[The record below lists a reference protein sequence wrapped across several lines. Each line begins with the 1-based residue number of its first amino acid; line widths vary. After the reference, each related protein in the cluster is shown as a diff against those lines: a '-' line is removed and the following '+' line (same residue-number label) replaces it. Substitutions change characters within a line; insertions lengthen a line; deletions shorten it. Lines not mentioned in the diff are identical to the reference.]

1 MLKTD
6 QSFAKLDQEAGLTP
20 AGADGLYFLPY
31 LAGERTPYNDPYA
44 KGVFFGLSMMHQQG
58 HLVRS
63 AMEGIL
69 FNLKECLYIL
79 DEMKVDRSRLIASGG
94 AARGVT
100 WKQIQAD
107 VLNMPVYSTNVKEE
121 ACQGAAILAA
131 VGVGFFKDIKEGC
144 QAAVTMS
151 PEVVEPIPENVKI
164 YNEKQEIFH
173 DLYYNVKE
181 LYPPIR

>member
-1 MLKTD
+1 MI
-6 QSFAKLDQEAGLTP
+6 
-20 AGADGLYFLPY
+20 
-31 LAGERTPYNDPYA
+31 
-44 KGVFFGLSMMHQQG
+44 MMHQQG

-173 DLYYNVKE
+173 DLYYSLKE
-181 LYPPIR
+181 LYPRIR